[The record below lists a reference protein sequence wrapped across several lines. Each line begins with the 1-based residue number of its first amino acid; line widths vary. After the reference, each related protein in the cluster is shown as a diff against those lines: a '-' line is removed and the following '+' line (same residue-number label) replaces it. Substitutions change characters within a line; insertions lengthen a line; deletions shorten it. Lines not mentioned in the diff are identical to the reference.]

1 MCEGASYCAQSHPYQ
16 QADPAS
22 LSRGF
27 LEAQAPTAGG
37 PWGAGWAG
45 LTKPSSR
52 KRARTSHYVCF
63 SWLWKD
69 DVPQLWWEDGSGSPV
84 PSSREGPSGQVS
96 APDKFNTT
104 EPVPAPVS
112 LLPFLAA
119 ALGVKSHWLSP
130 ERWQC
135 QHTLPPSCPQD
146 TASARD
152 CQEGQP
158 LLKVGFD
165 FRVLEE
171 KPLWPFWLSSSLRPT
186 VVLDSCSGNN
196 ML

>member
-1 MCEGASYCAQSHPYQ
+1 MHNPTLTSMQTLLISLVGALRPRLPLLGVPGVLGGLGSPS
-16 QADPAS
+16 QA
-22 LSRGF
+22 
-27 LEAQAPTAGG
+27 AG
-37 PWGAGWAG
+37 
-45 LTKPSSR
+45 
-52 KRARTSHYVCF
+52 RARTSHYVCF

-69 DVPQLWWEDGSGSPV
+69 DAPWLWWEDGSGSPV

-112 LLPFLAA
+112 LLPLLAA

-186 VVLDSCSGNN
+186 VVLDSCSGNS